1 MYPLQDTNTAVF
13 TEHYLKKENTGGQM
27 HIHQE
32 GNEWN
37 SCGVCTRSVGPC
49 VLIAKNEMGSL
60 CTDIEGWP

>member
-1 MYPLQDTNTAVF
+1 
-13 TEHYLKKENTGGQM
+13 M